1 MKYKSTDIFPAF
13 DKILQRKD
21 KEAFLKQRSKVIWLT
36 GLPCSGKTT
45 IGDGVEKE
53 LHKRGFFTQF
63 LDGDNVRAGINNNL
77 GFSEEDRKEN
87 IRRIAEVSKLFLYN
101 GIITINCFVSPT
113 REIRNQARNIIG
125 KNNFIEV
132 YVNTPVEICETRDI
146 KGLYKKAR
154 KGEIND
160 FTGINAPYEPPENPA
175 LEIKTNEQTIEESIN
190 KILEYILPL
199 IMNKAK
205 AMNDN

>member
-1 MKYKSTDIFPAF
+1 MSTNIHPAF

>member
-1 MKYKSTDIFPAF
+1 MSTNIHPAF

-21 KEAFLKQRSKVIWLT
+21 KEAFLKQHSKVIWLT

-45 IGDGVEKE
+45 IADGVEKE

-87 IRRIAEVSKLFLYN
+87 IRRIAEVSKLFLCN

-125 KNNFIEV
+125 KDDFIEV
-132 YVNTPVEICETRDI
+132 YVNTPVEVCESRDI

-205 AMNDN
+205 AKAMNDN

>member
-1 MKYKSTDIFPAF
+1 MSTNIHPAF

-21 KEAFLKQRSKVIWLT
+21 KEAFLKQHSKVIWLT

-45 IGDGVEKE
+45 IGSGVEKE

-175 LEIKTNEQTIEESIN
+175 LEINTNEQTIEESIN

-199 IMNKAK
+199 IEN
-205 AMNDN
+205 NQC